1 MPFPHLVIAALY
13 EAAEVLCLTLF
24 CAGIYALALMAGAQ

>member
-1 MPFPHLVIAALY
+1 MPFPHLLIYAAH
-13 EAAEVLCLTLF
+13 ETAELICLALF

>member
-1 MPFPHLVIAALY
+1 MLFPHLVLAALY
-13 EAAEVLCLTLF
+13 EVTELLCLTLF